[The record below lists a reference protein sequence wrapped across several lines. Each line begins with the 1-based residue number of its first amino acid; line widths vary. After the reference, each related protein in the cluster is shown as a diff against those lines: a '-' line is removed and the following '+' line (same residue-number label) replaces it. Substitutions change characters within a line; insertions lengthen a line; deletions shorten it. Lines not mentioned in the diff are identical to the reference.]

1 MPINQVVSNESIK
14 KVCRPGEQLP
24 KPPQPVKGSS
34 HMAKASTF
42 FCCHPEDLDG
52 CRQSLIQAWREGSI
66 GKYCIMGG
74 LQANLNQ
81 CRQVLLEGLYDKTS
95 SRKDPAGKVTA
106 PAGQKKDLEEACKQV
121 VLLGYPLEIK
131 VVPEVFHEAY
141 YNLVRTIIHRFGIKD
156 DSQPSADDVSQQVFT
171 NLHEQFH
178 KGASVQAPLAAY
190 IIRVTVNAC
199 AKALQSEQKQHKLK
213 SGYQP
218 GKGNYSLAV
227 FLPPSVVECWEDLDQ
242 RLFRSEQGNLIN
254 RIIFAQQCLE
264 ACNTGKR
271 PSAKQLMADWQTLS
285 QMPGKDVASLHERT
299 VMHVMR
305 SPARDVVHIA
315 ADLINAGLA
324 ASYQMAIVFA
334 AGMGMDLK
342 QTEELLEQITSL
354 SASAV
359 YARICRI
366 YMVLQPP
373 GMEEQ

>member
-1 MPINQVVSNESIK
+1 MPIDQVVSNESIK
-14 KVCRPGEQLP
+14 QVCRPGEQLP

-42 FCCHPEDLDG
+42 CRCPEDLEG
-52 CRQSLIQAWREGSI
+52 CRQSLIRAWCEGSI
-66 GKYCIMGG
+66 GEYCIMEG
-74 LQANLNQ
+74 LRANLHQ
-81 CRQVLLEGLYDKTS
+81 CRQVLLEGLYDKS
-95 SRKDPAGKVTA
+95 SPRKGPDGKVTA
-106 PAGQKKDLEEACKQV
+106 PAGQKKDLEEACKAV
-121 VLLGYPLEIK
+121 VLLGYPLEIRA
-131 VVPEVFHEAY
+131 VPEVFREAY

-171 NLHEQFH
+171 NLHKQFH
-178 KGASVQAPLAAY
+178 KGASVRAPLAAY

-199 AKALQSEQKQHKLK
+199 AKALQSEQKQHTLK

-218 GKGNYSLAV
+218 RKGNYSSAV
-227 FLPPSVVECWEDLDQ
+227 FVPPKVVEHWEDFDN

-254 RIIFAQQCLE
+254 RIIFAQQCIE
-264 ACNTGKR
+264 ACSTGKR

-315 ADLINAGLA
+315 ADLINPDLA

-334 AGMGMDLK
+334 ASMGMDLK
-342 QTEELLEQITSL
+342 QTEELLEQITTL
-354 SASAV
+354 SATAV
-359 YARICRI
+359 HTRICRI
-366 YMVLQPP
+366 YMVLKPA

>member
-34 HMAKASTF
+34 HMAKAPTF
-42 FCCHPEDLDG
+42 CRCPEDLEG
-52 CRQSLIQAWREGSI
+52 CRQSLIRAWCEGSI
-66 GKYCIMGG
+66 GEYCIMEG
-74 LQANLNQ
+74 LRANLHQ

-95 SRKDPAGKVTA
+95 PRRDSSAKATA
-106 PAGQKKDLEEACKQV
+106 ARGQKNGLHEACKAV

-131 VVPEVFHEAY
+131 AVQAVFHEAY

-171 NLHEQFH
+171 NLHKQFH
-178 KGASVQAPLAAY
+178 KGASVRAPLAAY

-218 GKGNYSLAV
+218 GKGNYFLAV
-227 FLPPSVVECWEDLDQ
+227 FLQPSVVECWEDLDQ

-285 QMPGKDVASLHERT
+285 QMPGRDVASLHERT
-299 VMHVMR
+299 VIHVKR
-305 SPARDVVHIA
+305 SLARGVVHIA
-315 ADLINAGLA
+315 ADLINAGLSA
-324 ASYQMAIVFA
+324 PYQMAVVFA

-342 QTEELLEQITSL
+342 QTEELLEQITTF
-354 SASAV
+354 SATAV
-359 YARICRI
+359 HTRICRI
-366 YMVLQPP
+366 YKVLQPP
-373 GMEEQ
+373 GTEEQ

>member
-14 KVCRPGEQLP
+14 QVCRSGEQPP
-24 KPPQPVKGSS
+24 KPPQPEKGSS
-34 HMAKASTF
+34 HMARASTF
-42 FCCHPEDLDG
+42 CRCPEDLEG

-66 GKYCIMGG
+66 GEYCIMEG
-74 LQANLNQ
+74 LRANLHQ

-95 SRKDPAGKVTA
+95 QPKGSAGKVTEA
-106 PAGQKKDLEEACKQV
+106 VRQKKDFEEACKHV
-121 VLLGYPLEIK
+121 VLLGYPLEIGAIG
-131 VVPEVFHEAY
+131 EVFYEAY

-156 DSQPSADDVSQQVFT
+156 DSQPSADDVSQQVLT
-171 NLHEQFH
+171 NLHEHFR
-178 KGASVQAPLAAY
+178 KGVSVERPLAAY
-190 IIRVTVNAC
+190 ITSVTVYECFRWLKDVTGHIN
-199 AKALQSEQKQHKLK
+199 LSEDQVQIET
-213 SGYQP
+213 
-218 GKGNYSLAV
+218 SLSTTL
-227 FLPPSVVECWEDLDQ
+227 LPPSVVECWEDLDQ

-285 QMPGKDVASLHERT
+285 QMPGRDVASLHERT

-334 AGMGMDLK
+334 ASMGMDLK
-342 QTEELLEQITSL
+342 QTEELLEHITSL